1 MSIDHSLPYSIHDH
15 GCLTPATLST
25 NLTQLT
31 PFHSNRSPQQS
42 LYHNNPLV
50 TTTLLPHQPP
60 YDNNPFTAATSLPQQ
75 PPCQCH
81 THDTDT
87 LITAT
92 SLPGRFPYHGHA
104 LTTASP
110 ITTATSLP
118 RQQPPCRSDM
128 CIDHRC
134 EAANRGLR
142 AAIFASGP
150 CYPHFGWTD

>member
-1 MSIDHSLPYSIHDH
+1 MSVDHSLPYSIHDH

-25 NLTQLT
+25 TLTQLT

-42 LYHNNPLV
+42 LYHNNPLA
-50 TTTLLPHQPP
+50 TTTLLPQQPP

-92 SLPGRFPYHGHA
+92 SLPRRFPYHGHA

-110 ITTATSLP
+110 ITTATCLP
-118 RQQPPCRSDM
+118 RPSPSPYPSQLLTPATPLHKRYVYRS
-128 CIDHRC
+128 
-134 EAANRGLR
+134 
-142 AAIFASGP
+142 
-150 CYPHFGWTD
+150 